1 MARPVKKP
9 KQFTE
14 NVQDFLNELA
24 NLDTEL
30 NDFKMKN
37 ISDYKELKSVRTDD
51 IADLVSTENIR
62 NNTMNSYK
70 EFLKLKMDVMKL
82 YGAVI
87 TAKGK
92 VNKDEDEKTSN
103 LGSGDKNDLYNFMD
117 NIKQKVEKLKD

>member
-92 VNKDEDEKTSN
+92 VNKDEDEKASN
-103 LGSGDKNDLYNFMD
+103 LGSCDKNDLYNFMD